1 MVEEAPV
8 RLNHPGTYSRL
19 GRLQGFPL
27 TMSWRGRAAWRPTR
41 SWMAM
46 VALLQADESK
56 LMGLGR
62 SGASVRQVVAA
73 LRQRPLIGIP
83 QLAARAVE
91 QLVALGIAREIT
103 GGRRNRVFVYDG
115 YLAILGEGAEPLC
128 VEDVVCQ

>member
-1 MVEEAPV
+1 
-8 RLNHPGTYSRL
+8 
-19 GRLQGFPL
+19 
-27 TMSWRGRAAWRPTR
+27 
-41 SWMAM
+41 M
-46 VALLQADESK
+46 VAPFQADESK

-103 GGRRNRVFVYDG
+103 GGRRNRMFAYDA
-115 YLAILGEGAEPLC
+115 YLAMLDEWAEPLC
-128 VEDVVCQ
+128 VEVVVCQ